1 MLRWND
7 ANYIVNYG
15 DKFACYFK
23 QVVKYEKYDVNYDTK
38 YCSTRNFKYVGWC
51 NTVLIFRLLV
61 SIFSWIAVY
70 IFYRPTFICIVI
82 NTHFATLANTYKSF
96 IYSVKE

>member
-51 NTVLIFRLLV
+51 NTE
-61 SIFSWIAVY
+61 
-70 IFYRPTFICIVI
+70 C
-82 NTHFATLANTYKSF
+82 
-96 IYSVKE
+96 